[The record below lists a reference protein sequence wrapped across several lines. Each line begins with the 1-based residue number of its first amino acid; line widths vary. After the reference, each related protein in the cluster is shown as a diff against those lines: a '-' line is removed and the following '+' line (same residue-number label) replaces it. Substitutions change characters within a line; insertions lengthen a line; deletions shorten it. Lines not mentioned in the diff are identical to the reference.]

1 MKTCAEEFSGSESI
15 LSSYSDILKVE
26 GIKDMAMHK
35 DAITYSYTEVDYVER
50 DSHGFW
56 KKVSYYIFD
65 TRYYTPKEK
74 DRKRTLNVNLG
85 VNLQEV
91 MQEVRAG
98 IDSIF
103 ADKVLE
109 IMKRIADD
117 FIAPIAQVRENVQ
130 RQIKTAVRELESLK
144 VKN

>member
-74 DRKRTLNVNLG
+74 DKNKNPECKLRRKSSGSN
-85 VNLQEV
+85 
-91 MQEVRAG
+91 AG
-98 IDSIF
+98 S
-103 ADKVLE
+103 
-109 IMKRIADD
+109 
-117 FIAPIAQVRENVQ
+117 
-130 RQIKTAVRELESLK
+130 ESR
-144 VKN
+144 NRFNICG

>member
-1 MKTCAEEFSGSESI
+1 
-15 LSSYSDILKVE
+15 
-26 GIKDMAMHK
+26 
-35 DAITYSYTEVDYVER
+35 
-50 DSHGFW
+50 
-56 KKVSYYIFD
+56 
-65 TRYYTPKEK
+65 
-74 DRKRTLNVNLG
+74 
-85 VNLQEV
+85 